1 MHLPHATISGL
12 NVTITWESGSGVRLK
27 DTTLGIKPFEG
38 NESTTAKD
46 LINYYTKA
54 CLSRVPNFVSNAEVL
69 GINLVDSTAVTY
81 GTWLGI
87 SSLGAGGGVAAVA
100 GVDAVKG
107 AVAAGK
113 RSRKAD
119 ESEGWR
125 PGDLLRGV
133 IYSAGEATKE
143 GAIKRGKSHGK
154 GNVIDWA
161 LGAADGT
168 AQYADE
174 NKSKLGGAA
183 AGGGGFLVGF
193 ALGGP
198 IGGIIGGVVANAT
211 TRKAIES
218 FEEKSDISEH

>member
-1 MHLPHATISGL
+1 MHLPNANISGL
-12 NVTITWESGSGVRLK
+12 KVTITWESGSGVRLK
-27 DTTLGIKPFEG
+27 DTTLGIKPFQG

-69 GINLVDSTAVTY
+69 GINVVDSTAVTY

-161 LGAADGT
+161 VGATEGT
-168 AQYADE
+168 AQYAGE

-198 IGGIIGGVVANAT
+198 VGGIIGGVVANAT
-211 TRKAIES
+211 TRKTIES
-218 FEEKSDISEH
+218 FEERGDSSKH